1 MLSTYLSSGWADE
14 EWAIE
19 GWLHFQKGNWWI
31 LYNVAHRL
39 ESSGIKAWDC
49 LCPFAPPKF
58 PMTLGKNTALQ
69 HLPALTHVS
78 SIRWPAHQ
86 QMYILSVQAYKLG
99 AWWPQIIGTDE
110 EICQGQSTS
119 VCVQWPLSRPPFL
132 ACGTHWSFVSS
143 FFFFLN

>member
-1 MLSTYLSSGWADE
+1 
-14 EWAIE
+14 
-19 GWLHFQKGNWWI
+19 
-31 LYNVAHRL
+31 
-39 ESSGIKAWDC
+39 
-49 LCPFAPPKF
+49 
-58 PMTLGKNTALQ
+58 MTLGKNTALQ

-119 VCVQWPLSRPPFL
+119 VCVQ
-132 ACGTHWSFVSS
+132 
-143 FFFFLN
+143 